1 MQPASLAPKSG
12 RHSKV
17 CASSRAREYH
27 RSLHCPRSERKP
39 AQHAVDA
46 LISRHAD
53 FSLVMS
59 STATT
64 AASAASALELAR
76 EVLAIEARAVAQ
88 LADRIDANFLRA
100 VNLLLAC
107 RGRVVV
113 GGVGKSGHIGRKV
126 AATLASTGT
135 PALFVH
141 AAEAAHGDLGMVTR
155 DDVFIAMSYSGE
167 TSELLTVVPFIK
179 REGTPLVAM
188 TGNAQSTLARHA
200 NVHLDV
206 HVDKEACP
214 LNLAPTSSTTAMLA
228 MGDALAIACLDARGF
243 GPEDFARSH
252 PGGAL
257 GRRLL
262 LRVADVMRTGD
273 RIPAVP
279 ATASVM
285 QAVHEISDKQ
295 MSMTAVLEADGTL
308 AGIFTDGDLRKLLER
323 AGDIRSLALAD
334 VFNRTPL
341 TIGADALAA
350 EAAQLL
356 DARHRNQLL
365 VVDAQRRLV
374 GALHVQDLM
383 AAKVI

>member
-1 MQPASLAPKSG
+1 MTA
-12 RHSKV
+12 
-17 CASSRAREYH
+17 
-27 RSLHCPRSERKP
+27 
-39 AQHAVDA
+39 
-46 LISRHAD
+46 
-53 FSLVMS
+53 
-59 STATT
+59 TATT
-64 AASAASALELAR
+64 AASAASALDLAR
-76 EVLAIEARAVAQ
+76 EVITIEAQAVAQ
-88 LADRIDANFLRA
+88 LAERIDANFLRA

-155 DDVFIAMSYSGE
+155 QDVFIAMSYSGE

-179 REGTPLVAM
+179 REGTPLIAM

-200 NVHLDV
+200 EVHLDV

-262 LRVADVMRTGD
+262 LRVADVMRTGE
-273 RIPAVP
+273 RVPAVP

-295 MSMTAVLEADGTL
+295 MSMTAVLADDGTL
-308 AGIFTDGDLRKLLER
+308 AGIFTDGDLRKLLEHT
-323 AGDIRSLALAD
+323 GDIRSLALAE

-341 TIGADALAA
+341 TIGPDALAA